1 MDFDIKYIILWGG
14 GVLLALVLL
23 HGLWLSWRSRRDA
36 AAPSQQEP
44 EPLQPAEQADLPL
57 AMSAEAAENGALEAG
72 AQREPERI
80 VIPGR
85 RTEPTV
91 PLAVRMAEQQR
102 PEDAPS
108 SGLSDVVVIWVV
120 AKSGATMDGQTLLD
134 AFAATGLEYDGEV
147 FHKLDANTRSELF
160 QVANGVEP
168 GTFDLADVEAL
179 STPRVAMLLRFSDR
193 IDPSHAFEEM
203 IQSAQDIADALD
215 ADMKDER
222 MSDMSIQ
229 TIEHCRQRIRDY
241 KRMSIRA

>member
-36 AAPSQQEP
+36 EAPRDHGQELP
-44 EPLQPAEQADLPL
+44 GDEQADLPL
-57 AMSAEAAENGALEAG
+57 AMPVDAENGALDA
-72 AQREPERI
+72 AAPREPERI
-80 VIPGR
+80 VIAGR

-102 PEDAPS
+102 QQQAPA

-120 AKSGATMDGQTLLD
+120 AKSGMEMDGQSLLD

-147 FHKLDANTRSELF
+147 FHKLDANTRTVLF

-168 GTFDLADVEAL
+168 GTFDLSDVDAL
-179 STPRVAMLLRFSDR
+179 STPQVAMLLRFSDR

-203 IQSAQDIADALD
+203 LQAAQDIADALG

-222 MSDMSIQ
+222 MSNMSKQ